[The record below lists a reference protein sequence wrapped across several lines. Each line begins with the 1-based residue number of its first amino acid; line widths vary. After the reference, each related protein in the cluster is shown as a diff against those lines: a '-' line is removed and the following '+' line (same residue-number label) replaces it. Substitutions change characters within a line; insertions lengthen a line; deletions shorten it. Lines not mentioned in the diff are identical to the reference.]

1 MPIGKGGAPD
11 RRSKVSA
18 VFDQLV
24 SLLQRQVAALETVES
39 RLRALELLVHADE
52 QRYVAQAMDELEQAA
67 ERLAALELGRA
78 LVLSSAGLP
87 VDAAAGDLVAAADD
101 DTTGLFQD
109 VVDRLRNAAE
119 RVGEAR
125 ERTQA
130 ALRPGAEELRQR
142 LAATEAYAG
151 V

>member
-1 MPIGKGGAPD
+1 M
-11 RRSKVSA
+11 
-18 VFDQLV
+18 FDQLV

-101 DTTGLFQD
+101 DTAGLFQD
-109 VVDRLRNAAE
+109 VVERLRNAAE